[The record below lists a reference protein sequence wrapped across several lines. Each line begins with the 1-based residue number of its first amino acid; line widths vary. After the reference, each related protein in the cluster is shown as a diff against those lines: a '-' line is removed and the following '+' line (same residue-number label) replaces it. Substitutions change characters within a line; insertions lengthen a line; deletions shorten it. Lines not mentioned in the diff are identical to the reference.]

1 MDTIRVMGL
10 TRLDGLEL
18 KDTVPDADLKFEQ
31 ASGNDEQH
39 GELAT
44 WAIVVLTLAGLKLL
58 AVWLMKNSRH
68 GWIEHS
74 ITSAKSNGETRS
86 ETFKMM
92 LSESTSQ
99 ADVVNALA
107 KLMKV
112 DPGLLPEK

>member
-18 KDTVPDADLKFEQ
+18 KKKVPDADLKFES
-31 ASGNDEQH
+31 ATGGDAKH
-39 GELAT
+39 GELAI

-58 AVWLMKNSRH
+58 AAWLMKNQNHGRLTHNITLTNSR
-68 GWIEHS
+68 GD
-74 ITSAKSNGETRS
+74 TRT
-86 ETFKMM
+86 ENFEMEFN
-92 LSESTSQ
+92 ESTSE

>member
-1 MDTIRVMGL
+1 MDTIRIMGL
-10 TRLDGLEL
+10 TRLDGMEL
-18 KDTVPDADLKFEQ
+18 KKTVPDADLKFEQ
-31 ASGNDEQH
+31 ASGKDAQH

-58 AVWLMKNSRH
+58 AAWLMKNSKS
-68 GWIEHS
+68 GLIEHN
-74 ITSAKSNGETRS
+74 ITLAKSNGEMRN
-86 ETFKMM
+86 ETFKMK
-92 LSESTSQ
+92 LSQSTSG

>member
-18 KDTVPDADLKFEQ
+18 KKKVPNADLKFEP
-31 ASGNDEQH
+31 ASGGDAKH

-44 WAIVVLTLAGLKLL
+44 WAVVMLTLAGLKLL
-58 AVWLMKNSRH
+58 AAWLMKDQKHVKISHEITQTNSR
-68 GWIEHS
+68 
-74 ITSAKSNGETRS
+74 GESRT
-86 ETFKMM
+86 ENFEMAID
-92 LSESTSQ
+92 ESTSE

-107 KLMKV
+107 KFMKV